1 MIILRKS
8 KIKNNPCFISPCFIN
23 PCFINPCFITHVLLI
38 HVFSLHLLLIHVLL
52 IHVLLLHVLL
62 IHVLLIHV
70 LSLHLLL
77 IQSMFYQSSPV
88 HILSHAQSD
97 NMTTDLYHSGPLR
110 DPFFPLTTPTMLW
123 IEAHQPWAR
132 FVIHQSLTTTVVQIV
147 WLSKSTLSPD
157 GDLQCAVETSRSI
170 SLWQSWD
177 KR

>member
-1 MIILRKS
+1 MTILRKS

-110 DPFFPLTTPTMLW
+110 DPFFPLTTINSNNALDRSPPTMSEVCDTP
-123 IEAHQPWAR
+123 ITNNHGG
-132 FVIHQSLTTTVVQIV
+132 TN
-147 WLSKSTLSPD
+147 SPT
-157 GDLQCAVETSRSI
+157 Q
-170 SLWQSWD
+170 
-177 KR
+177 

>member
-1 MIILRKS
+1 MTILRKS

-23 PCFINPCFITHVLLI
+23 PCFINPCFITPCFINPCFLTPSSI
-38 HVFSLHLLLIHVLL
+38 NPCLLIHVLS
-52 IHVLLLHVLL
+52 LHVLL

-97 NMTTDLYHSGPLR
+97 NMTTDLCYSGPLR